1 MRMEREISPMSSQQ
15 LMSREDQG
23 GQRLVVT
30 HPSGA
35 TVYAEIP
42 AQAAADA
49 PFIHAWI
56 RNQQSD
62 RTQEAYAA
70 NITRFYREVGKPLA
84 EITLFDLQDYAESL
98 YDLAPASQVLL
109 LRCVKSAMTFC
120 YQVGYLKLNVGAA
133 LRVAKPE
140 KKLAERILS
149 EAQVIKMIALEP
161 EPRNHLL
168 LLLLYKAGLRAAE
181 ACDLQK
187 RNLQENG
194 DGGQVTI
201 YGKGGKTRSIL
212 LPVDV
217 WRQLADFTAGYA
229 PDTYVFQS
237 RQRRSSAGRETD
249 GRLDESQVHRIVE
262 AAAIRA
268 GVETYTDTIKRGN
281 RAGEAVTR
289 SRVSPHWLRHAH
301 GSHALQRGADLALV
315 RDTLGH
321 ASIETT
327 GRYVHARPNTSSS
340 LFLPDVL

>member
-1 MRMEREISPMSSQQ
+1 MSSQQ

-49 PFIHAWI
+49 RFIHLWL
-56 RNQQSD
+56 RSQQSE
-62 RTQEAYAA
+62 RTQEVYAA
-70 NITRFYREVGKPLA
+70 NISRFYREVCKSLRDV
-84 EITLFDLQDYAESL
+84 TLFDLQDYAESL

-109 LRCVKSAMTFC
+109 LRCVKSALSFC
-120 YQVGYLKLNVGAA
+120 QKAGYLSVNVGAA
-133 LRVAKPE
+133 LRLGKPE
-140 KKLAERILS
+140 KRLAERILS

-168 LLLLYKAGLRAAE
+168 LILLYKAGLRAAE

-187 RNLQENG
+187 RNLQENSSS
-194 DGGQVTI
+194 GQVTI

-212 LPVDV
+212 LPPEV
-217 WRQLADFTAGYA
+217 WQMLVAHATGFA
-229 PDTYVFQS
+229 PDAYVFQS
-237 RQRRSSAGRETD
+237 RQTKSRAGKYTG

-268 GVETYTDTIKRGN
+268 GIETYTDTIKRGP
-281 RAGEAVTR
+281 RAGETVLR

-301 GSHALQRGADLALV
+301 ASHALARGADLALV

-321 ASIETT
+321 GSTETT
-327 GRYVHARPNTSSS
+327 GRYLHARPKTSSS
-340 LFLPDVL
+340 LFLPDVV